1 MKLVIDI
8 PEKIYELCQRDV
20 CRWPIRN
27 GRTLYRTVW
36 EAIANGKPLP
46 KGHGD
51 LKDVDAIH
59 EEIHKLQSGIAKN
72 GGTVIVNKDQ
82 YKGLCY
88 ARGIINEAPVIIEA
102 DKEE

>member
-8 PEKIYELCQRDV
+8 HDTPQNDHE
-20 CRWPIRN
+20 RWVLKN
-27 GRTLYRTVW
+27 G
-36 EAIANGKPLP
+36 NPLP
-46 KGHGD
+46 KNHGD

-59 EEIHKLQSGIAKN
+59 EEIYRLQSGIAKN
-72 GGTVIVNKDQ
+72 GGTVIINRDQ

-102 DKEE
+102 DKEGNNADNI